1 MGNIRSHMRYA
12 GDENNSKA
20 QENLRFKQNQ
30 VQKGLDTSKF
40 EAPSIVKSLG
50 PDPSPFG
57 RAAGKSEQSISNR
70 QAYDSIY
77 PSHKSWYDEKKFVVI
92 DKNFEMMEKELLGQ
106 FKQNL
111 DAKFDFKAS
120 KNIKHVDE
128 LDQSDVKAQMKGM
141 DFGSIHKINPETQVV
156 KDKYVD
162 NFSATKKP
170 TVTSSDPYSEIFG
183 GKYSG

>member
-1 MGNIRSHMRYA
+1 
-12 GDENNSKA
+12 
-20 QENLRFKQNQ
+20 
-30 VQKGLDTSKF
+30 
-40 EAPSIVKSLG
+40 
-50 PDPSPFG
+50 
-57 RAAGKSEQSISNR
+57 
-70 QAYDSIY
+70 
-77 PSHKSWYDEKKFVVI
+77 
-92 DKNFEMMEKELLGQ
+92 MEKELLGQ

-111 DAKFDFKAS
+111 DAKFDFKAT